1 MREFITRARRFKQ
14 GFGGGFRQAGIVAPG
29 ALHAL
34 REHRP
39 ALARTH
45 VLAQRFANGL
55 AKFGEVL
62 IDPSTVEATIVRFRL
77 AGISPAALVDALHER
92 GVWMHRPA
100 PTEFAPCSTSTSAH
114 MMSTLR

>member
-1 MREFITRARRFKQ
+1 MRGFITRARRFKQ
-14 GFGGGFRQAGIVAPG
+14 GFGGGSGRPG
-29 ALHAL
+29 SS
-34 REHRP
+34 RPVRFMRCVKHRP

-45 VLAQRFANGL
+45 VLAQRLANGL

-77 AGISPAALVDALHER
+77 AGISPAALVDARHER
-92 GVWMHRPA
+92 GVWMQRPA